1 MQMGVTKEPC
11 LVGVLDCQEKESFEC
26 GVCLFLLMWVVVA
39 DKERV
44 LGFNP
49 KGGNKTKG
57 DGKGADILL

>member
-1 MQMGVTKEPC
+1 M
-11 LVGVLDCQEKESFEC
+11 GVLDCQEKESFEC